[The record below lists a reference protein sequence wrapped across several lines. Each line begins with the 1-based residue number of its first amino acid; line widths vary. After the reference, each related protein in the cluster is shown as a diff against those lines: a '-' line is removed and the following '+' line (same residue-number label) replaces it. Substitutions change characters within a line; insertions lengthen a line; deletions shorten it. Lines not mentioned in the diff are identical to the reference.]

1 MNPERSLSISS
12 AVVRRRANFT
22 RGLAH
27 GLCAALSVCA
37 FVCAAEAQ
45 SGRRVQRQTE
55 IAPVPTPTPLPEAKK
70 PVQEAAKKITLLVLA
85 DSMTTMQTSSTAQ
98 SIVMQT
104 FGQRLREAHSFEIN
118 TESARAAR
126 GEASRR
132 AKTETE
138 RFVVWIALR
147 ADSMNNDPAGMRRPN
162 PEDYHIEYGV
172 YAPVTGKTISSGT
185 VYLRPGYGSIGGVR
199 VGAPSCYP
207 ATYAYEYEF
216 VYAAIDAA
224 NRVMKSFNLIPP
236 PLCGR
241 G

>member
-1 MNPERSLSISS
+1 
-12 AVVRRRANFT
+12 
-22 RGLAH
+22 
-27 GLCAALSVCA
+27 LCAALLVVACA
-37 FVCAAEAQ
+37 CATLGQ
-45 SGRRVQRQTE
+45 SGRRVQRQQE

-85 DSMTTMQTSSTAQ
+85 DSSVSMQTSMTAQ
-98 SIVMQT
+98 TIVMQT
-104 FGQRLREAHSFEIN
+104 FGQRLREANALEVNADS
-118 TESARAAR
+118 TRSSR

-132 AKTETE
+132 AKEEKE

-147 ADSMNNDPAGMRRPN
+147 VEGLSNDPAGISRPN

-172 YAPVTGKTISSGT
+172 YAPVTGKSISSGN
-185 VYLRPGYGSIGGVR
+185 VYLRAGYGSIGGVR

-216 VYAAIDAA
+216 VYGAIDAA
-224 NRVMKSFNLIPP
+224 NRVMKAFNLIPP

-241 G
+241 

>member
-1 MNPERSLSISS
+1 MMR
-12 AVVRRRANFT
+12 V
-22 RGLAH
+22 
-27 GLCAALSVCA
+27 LCAALVA
-37 FVCAAEAQ
+37 FAFAGAVEAQ
-45 SGRRVQRQTE
+45 SGRRVERQKE
-55 IAPVPTPTPLPEAKK
+55 IAPVPTPTPPPEAKK
-70 PVQEAAKKITLLVLA
+70 PVREAVQKIAVLVLA
-85 DSMTTMQTSSTAQ
+85 DSMSSVQASSSAQ

-104 FGQRLREAHSFEIN
+104 FGQRLREARAFEISN
-118 TESARAAR
+118 DSSRASR

-132 AKTETE
+132 AKDEKE

-147 ADSMNNDPAGMRRPN
+147 ASGFDNDPSGVRRPN
-162 PEDYHIEYGV
+162 PENYHIEYAV
-172 YAPVTGKTISSGT
+172 YAPVTGKSISSGT

-207 ATYAYEYEF
+207 ATFAYEYEF

-236 PLCGR
+236 PVCG

>member
-1 MNPERSLSISS
+1 MNSERSLSITS
-12 AVVRRRANFT
+12 AVARRRASFV

-27 GLCAALSVCA
+27 ALCAAL
-37 FVCAAEAQ
+37 FVFSFVGVAGAQ
-45 SGRRVQRQTE
+45 SGRRVQRPTE
-55 IAPVPTPTPLPEAKK
+55 IPPVPTPTPLPEAKK
-70 PVQEAAKKITLLVLA
+70 PVREAAKKITLLVLA

-104 FGQRLREAHSFEIN
+104 FGQRLREESAFEIN
-118 TESARAAR
+118 AESARSSR

-132 AKTETE
+132 AKAETE

-147 ADSMNNDPAGMRRPN
+147 TSGIDNDPGGMRRPN
-162 PEDYHIEYGV
+162 PENYHIEYGV
-172 YAPVTGKTISSGT
+172 FAPVTGKSISSGT

-224 NRVMKSFNLIPP
+224 NRVMKAFNLIPP

-241 G
+241 